1 MAPVNPANWRLT
13 AVLVAGAL
21 SVTARA
27 SAADACP
34 LRVDPATPPL
44 RWSGAVQAASTRLRA
59 LDAPHDCGAVSL
71 TIGDDGHASL
81 RFRTLDGRE
90 ALRRLENPSD
100 LEPSLDALLVTR
112 PVPSSPLAGPDKE
125 KSVALAAPRSENS
138 SVSVPNHVVVAGAI
152 GARVA
157 AGPGAYIAP
166 TFTARADS
174 LVGPWDLGVFVDVA
188 PSYHPFDTAPD
199 GFTLT
204 SYSLGLLFGRREPVG
219 GITLA
224 YAALLAMHGI
234 EESANSNPQLISSR
248 SIDALQP
255 RVGVL
260 AQAIVP
266 VRDAL
271 AVVVG
276 LEADAAVA
284 RFRDIG
290 TAERELP
297 NFTRYG
303 FSVTVGVEASLL

>member
-1 MAPVNPANWRLT
+1 MAPVNPANCRLT
-13 AVLVAGAL
+13 ALLVAGAL
-21 SVTARA
+21 SVTARVL
-27 SAADACP
+27 AADACP

-44 RWSGAVQAASTRLRA
+44 RWSGAVQGASTRLRA
-59 LDAPHDCGAVSL
+59 LEAPHDCGAVSL
-71 TIGDDGHASL
+71 TIGGDGHGTL
-81 RFRTLDGRE
+81 RFRTLDGRD

-112 PVPSSPLAGPDKE
+112 PVPSAPLAGPDKE
-125 KSVALAAPRSENS
+125 KSVALAAPRSDKP

-224 YAALLAMHGI
+224 YAALLAMHRI

-248 SIDALQP
+248 SIDAIQP

-266 VRDAL
+266 VREAL

-276 LEADAAVA
+276 LQADAAVA
-284 RFRDIG
+284 KFRDPG